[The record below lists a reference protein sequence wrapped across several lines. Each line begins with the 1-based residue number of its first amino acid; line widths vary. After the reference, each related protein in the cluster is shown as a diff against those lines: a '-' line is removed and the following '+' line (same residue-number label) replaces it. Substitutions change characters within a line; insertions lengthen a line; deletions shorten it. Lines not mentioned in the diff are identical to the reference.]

1 MSRLIYNLAQNL
13 RQKLTNADSKFF
25 DEDPEDGAANST
37 IRKDLLT
44 FRSAELKTVFT
55 EVDDEIDSGPGKN
68 TLSRFH
74 FWKFLNPNNLRHLQE
89 QV

>member
-1 MSRLIYNLAQNL
+1 MAHNL
-13 RQKLTNADSKFF
+13 RQKLNNADSKFF

-55 EVDDEIDSGPGKN
+55 EVDDEIDSGPGKVHI
-68 TLSRFH
+68 F
-74 FWKFLNPNNLRHLQE
+74 
-89 QV
+89 

>member
-1 MSRLIYNLAQNL
+1 MAQNL
-13 RQKLTNADSKFF
+13 RQKLNNADSKFF
-25 DEDPEDGAANST
+25 DEDPEDGAADST

-68 TLSRFH
+68 TLTH
-74 FWKFLNPNNLRHLQE
+74 PK
-89 QV
+89 

>member
-1 MSRLIYNLAQNL
+1 MAQNL
-13 RQKLTNADSKFF
+13 RQKLNNADSKFF

-68 TLSRFH
+68 IHSHTRNNVNTQYMR
-74 FWKFLNPNNLRHLQE
+74 NPTMVYPVNME
-89 QV
+89 YG